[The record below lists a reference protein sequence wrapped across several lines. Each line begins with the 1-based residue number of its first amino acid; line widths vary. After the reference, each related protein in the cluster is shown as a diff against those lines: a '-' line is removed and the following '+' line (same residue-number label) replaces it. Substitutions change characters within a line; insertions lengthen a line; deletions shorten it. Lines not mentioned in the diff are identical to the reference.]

1 MTPADALFAEAAELR
16 ARAEA
21 AEAEARRL
29 QARERENAIVEA
41 LEIYEGPLTR
51 RAAALARDLSR
62 YLGTAWPRE
71 RWGRMVDGSPQRR
84 ALHRIAVSRNG
95 EGIKARRIIDVAK
108 KCNPAC
114 LRLHKSPDEASP
126 ESEIGEA
133 Q

>member
-1 MTPADALFAEAAELR
+1 MTPADALLVEAAELR

-29 QARERENAIVEA
+29 QAQERETAIVAA

-71 RWGRMVDGSPQRR
+71 RWGRMVDGSPQRQ

>member
-1 MTPADALFAEAAELR
+1 
-16 ARAEA
+16 
-21 AEAEARRL
+21 
-29 QARERENAIVEA
+29 
-41 LEIYEGPLTR
+41 
-51 RAAALARDLSR
+51 
-62 YLGTAWPRE
+62 
-71 RWGRMVDGSPQRR
+71 MVDGSPQRR